1 MASSP
6 HQPNHKAKYPLQPK
20 YPGPDLLLPSK
31 IGTHAGPGK
40 DLLIQTHVFI
50 QTSIATSSKLSSQI
64 WPPDETPNTP
74 SCCHQ
79 AQSTLGSHN
88 PTRQKKKGCDIAY
101 YPLNTALWS
110 SPTIKLPSIGASI
123 AHHKYIGSYDF
134 LSPLLPLSS
143 RFLHMLPHHLSHT
156 RIVLEDSLTSFVMS
170 SS

>member
-6 HQPNHKAKYPLQPK
+6 HHPNHKAKYPLQPK

-40 DLLIQTHVFI
+40 DLLIQTHVFV

-88 PTRQKKKGCDIAY
+88 TTRQKKRLRHCLLSIKHCIVIITHHQAAINRSLDSTSWIHWQ
-101 YPLNTALWS
+101 LWFS
-110 SPTIKLPSIGASI
+110 QPFVAAFIP
-123 AHHKYIGSYDF
+123 
-134 LSPLLPLSS
+134 LSPWAASSLKSHQNCVIRLAHLLCYVIL
-143 RFLHMLPHHLSHT
+143 
-156 RIVLEDSLTSFVMS
+156 
-170 SS
+170 